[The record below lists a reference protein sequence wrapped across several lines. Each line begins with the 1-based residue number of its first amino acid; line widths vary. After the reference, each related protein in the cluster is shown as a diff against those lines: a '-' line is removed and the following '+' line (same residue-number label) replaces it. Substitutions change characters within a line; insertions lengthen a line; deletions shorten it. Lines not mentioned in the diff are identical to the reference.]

1 MPKKKLGVAVIGA
14 GWVAGEHIEAYLK
27 NPHVELKC
35 VHSRFQSELDEKK
48 ARFGLTCDLWVDRL
62 EELLQR
68 DDIDIVSICTI
79 NFLHA
84 EQAIMAAE
92 HGKHLL
98 IEKPICI
105 TLDELKAIKEA
116 VKKAGVI
123 ANSGYVL
130 RWNPLLQT
138 AKRLVDKGDLGK
150 LWYVACDYWHE
161 LVGEWKTK
169 IKTAGS
175 AWLMGGSHA
184 IDAVRWMMAD
194 DPVVEITAYGQRPF
208 RRKDYEYDPNAA
220 MLMKFKSGT
229 ISKVAV
235 SVECKMPYVFNLEV
249 LGTKGA
255 LRNDKLWCDR
265 FEGQTDWITIPT
277 ILPDSAD
284 VTHHPFQGEINYLVD
299 CVRKNKPSMLH
310 VDDSGMTHEI
320 CFAAEISAKEGCPVK
335 LPLL

>member
-1 MPKKKLGVAVIGA
+1 MAKKKLGAAVIGA
-14 GWVAGEHIEAYLK
+14 GWVAGEHIQAYLN
-27 NPHVELKC
+27 NPYVELRC
-35 VHSRFQSELDEKK
+35 VHSRFQHELDEKK
-48 ARFGLTCDLWVDRL
+48 ERFGLTCDLWVNRL
-62 EELLQR
+62 EELMQR

-92 HGKHLL
+92 HGKHML
-98 IEKPICI
+98 IEKPICV
-105 TLDELKAIKEA
+105 TLDELKAIQKA

-161 LVGEWKTK
+161 LIGEWKTK

-184 IDAVRWMMAD
+184 IDAVRWMLEGD
-194 DPVVEITAYGQRPF
+194 DVVEVFAYGQRPF

-220 MLMKFKSGT
+220 MLMKFKSGA
-229 ISKVAV
+229 IAKVAV
-235 SVECKMPYVFNLEV
+235 SVECNMPYVFNLEV
-249 LGTKGA
+249 MGTKGA
-255 LRNDKLWCDR
+255 LRNDQLWCER

-284 VTHHPFQGEINYLVD
+284 VSHHPFQGEIDYLVD
-299 CVRKNKPSMLH
+299 CVRRNKPSMLH
-310 VDDSGMTHEI
+310 VSDSGLTHEI
-320 CFAAEISAKEGCPVK
+320 CFAAEISAKEGRPVK